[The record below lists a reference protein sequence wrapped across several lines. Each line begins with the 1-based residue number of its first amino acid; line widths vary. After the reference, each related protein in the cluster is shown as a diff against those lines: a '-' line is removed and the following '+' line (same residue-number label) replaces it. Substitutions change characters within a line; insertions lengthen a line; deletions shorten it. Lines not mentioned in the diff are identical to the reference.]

1 MHKYSRQRE
10 KIRTYVAGR
19 RDHPTAEMIYA
30 ALKEEDPR
38 LSLGTVYRNLSVLA
52 EQGDLKRIAAQ
63 GGPDRYDGNCD
74 EHYHFVCRCCGNI
87 YDFYPARQGELKSI
101 VERWQDG
108 RIENVS
114 LYVTGVCG
122 SCGSCGADSED
133 A

>member
-74 EHYHFVCRCCGNI
+74 EHYHFVCRKC
-87 YDFYPARQGELKSI
+87 
-101 VERWQDG
+101 G
-108 RIENVS
+108 RISDIDMPVNRSLNERVQKYVKGVIESSAAFFYGTCDECRQAEKENR
-114 LYVTGVCG
+114 
-122 SCGSCGADSED
+122 
-133 A
+133 

>member
-74 EHYHFVCRCCGNI
+74 EHYHFVCRCCREITDMPRVGRTELI
-87 YDFYPARQGELKSI
+87 GQAQEEFDGTIDDCRIVFYGTCGECRRKAA
-101 VERWQDG
+101 
-108 RIENVS
+108 N
-114 LYVTGVCG
+114 
-122 SCGSCGADSED
+122 
-133 A
+133 